1 MEGGYLPW
9 KNHSREVV
17 DELEALG
24 KPLPPPP
31 SGKSWVKVDDGSW
44 QLQEV
49 DPPAPVLETQNT
61 VIADAPKVVE
71 HTVMPDDTLQ
81 GLCLRYHVSVT
92 EVRRINLFSGN
103 SIQCKK
109 TLLIPVSPGAS
120 YNSVVQQG
128 DSREVMLQRFRNA
141 TGEAVAEAR
150 IYMEEHSW
158 NLDEAVAAW
167 RTDESW
173 EGNSTHDKTG
183 TIVHGDSTATVIDGA
198 AVGRPAA
205 TNVQTVFA
213 RTIECTAG
221 GGNTNSG
228 IAARS
233 VSPVAVRIPR
243 EVVVPAVVVVEVAA
257 LVPS

>member
-9 KNHSREVV
+9 KNHSKEVV

-31 SGKSWVKVDDGSW
+31 SGMRWVRIEDGDGSW
-44 QLQEV
+44 QLQEIDRLV
-49 DPPAPVLETQNT
+49 PVTGIQRT
-61 VIADAPKVVE
+61 VVADSPMVVE

-103 SIQCKK
+103 SIQYKK
-109 TLLIPVSPGAS
+109 TLLIPVSPGVS

-141 TGEAVAEAR
+141 TGEAAAEAR

-167 RTDESW
+167 KKDESW
-173 EGNSTHDKTG
+173 EGNNTHNLQTG
-183 TIVHGDSTATVIDGA
+183 SNSHEDSAGTVVDSGHVSLPGI
-198 AVGRPAA
+198 
-205 TNVQTVFA
+205 THVQTVFA
-213 RTIECTAG
+213 RTIETTTDDSIN
-221 GGNTNSG
+221 NT
-228 IAARS
+228 AARS
-233 VSPVAVRIPR
+233 VSPIAVRVSR
-243 EVVVPAVVVVEVAA
+243 EVAPMVVVEMPTM
-257 LVPS
+257 VPS